1 MVTIEEEDR
10 LKRELLGLFGHMT
23 RMRRELA
30 SLHGESTQNFATMA
44 DTLDAIVENTEVA
57 SNTILESME
66 EIDAQ
71 LTALRATA
79 DDATKAICDKITDRV
94 NQVFEACSF
103 QDLTGQRI
111 TRVVNALKFVEE
123 KVNSMIRVWG
133 KDELARVFEDIQREM
148 EAAASRQVDA
158 DKALLHGPQR
168 TNVAISQ
175 TDIDKMFNQDDID
188 KLFG

>member
-1 MVTIEEEDR
+1 MISLEEEDR
-10 LKRELLGLFGHMT
+10 LKRELLGLFGHMS

-30 SLHGESTQNFATMA
+30 ALQGSDDTRSFATMA
-44 DTLDAIVENTEVA
+44 DTLDAIVENTEQA

-66 EIDAQ
+66 AVDEIIGAVRAKGDAETGV
-71 LTALRATA
+71 L
-79 DDATKAICDKITDRV
+79 CDRMTDRI

-123 KVNSMIRVWG
+123 RINAMIRMWG
-133 KDELARVFEDIQREM
+133 KDELAKVFEDVQK
-148 EAAASRQVDA
+148 EAVPVSGDT
-158 DKALLHGPQR
+158 ALLHGPQR
-168 TNVAISQ
+168 ANVAIHQ
-175 TDIDKMFNQDDID
+175 EDVDKLFSQDDID